1 MEQRVKEI
9 WNKHFGDDL
18 DFLNKYFSTFYEP
31 NNLIINTDIEENGFI
46 YMALIVRYDYKY
58 CNAILPIGYVTA
70 VLTNP
75 EFRNQGYFRLAMQDV
90 FQKLIENNF
99 PISCLIPATDELL
112 KTYLRYGYSNC
123 FVDKKET
130 DNNKS
135 IIHNPKTFQL
145 YKELGYDISLL
156 KLNTNAMI
164 RIIEVKKVLEIY
176 AKANS
181 DIKKTY
187 KIIDNQIEANN
198 IYINMKYGNTEV
210 VNNPN
215 DYEEISI
222 SSLANIIFNNSYM
235 DLMFDN

>member
-1 MEQRVKEI
+1 
-9 WNKHFGDDL
+9 
-18 DFLNKYFSTFYEP
+18 
-31 NNLIINTDIEENGFI
+31 
-46 YMALIVRYDYKY
+46 
-58 CNAILPIGYVTA
+58 
-70 VLTNP
+70 
-75 EFRNQGYFRLAMQDV
+75 
-90 FQKLIENNF
+90 
-99 PISCLIPATDELL
+99 
-112 KTYLRYGYSNC
+112 
-123 FVDKKET
+123 
-130 DNNKS
+130 
-135 IIHNPKTFQL
+135 
-145 YKELGYDISLL
+145 
-156 KLNTNAMI
+156 MI

-181 DIKKTY
+181 DIEKTY